1 MCGAVRK
8 LASAIALLVACCAFP
23 LAAQTP
29 AQPQYY
35 IPVWRTGT
43 SSYIWAQM
51 DPSITLSCSTATPPV
66 CTLAT
71 LVIPGPQG
79 LQGQQGIQGMTGP
92 TGAPG
97 AVGPVG
103 PAGNQGPVGPPG
115 QAGATGPPGPPGSG
129 NVSVPSTWV
138 VLTSSVP
145 STFTATCA
153 PFALFRNGLL
163 QSSGPDYTVDVTS
176 LIVTFTASSQPQ
188 IGDVVTALYQCHP

>member
-1 MCGAVRK
+1 MRN
-8 LASAIALLVACCAFP
+8 LTIALLLLRCAVP

-35 IPVWRTGT
+35 IPVWRVGT

-51 DPSITLSCSTATPPV
+51 DRSITLTCSTATPPV

-71 LVIPGPQG
+71 LVIPGPS
-79 LQGQQGIQGMTGP
+79 
-92 TGAPG
+92 
-97 AVGPVG
+97 G
-103 PAGNQGPVGPPG
+103 PA
-115 QAGATGPPGPPGSG
+115 GPPGPQGPPGSGGTG

-138 VLTSSVP
+138 LSSSVP
-145 STFTATCA
+145 ATFTAICA

-163 QSSGPDYTVDVTS
+163 QSGGTVPSTVPGHAPDYTVDPTS
-176 LIVTFTASSQPQ
+176 LIATFTAGSQPQ